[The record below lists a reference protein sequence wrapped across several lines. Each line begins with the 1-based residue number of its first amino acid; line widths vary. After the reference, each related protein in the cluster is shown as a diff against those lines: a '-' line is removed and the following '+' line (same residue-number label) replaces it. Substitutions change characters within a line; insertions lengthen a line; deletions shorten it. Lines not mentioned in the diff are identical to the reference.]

1 MRTPAVLFLAL
12 SLAFAAG
19 CKKKKEGGTEQGGGA
34 TATAT
39 DTAAAKPAEP
49 AGPQKLTPLP
59 IQMDV
64 PAGATISDTSADAP
78 AVSVSANDCSIK
90 VSTTTDAYA
99 SDVEGAKKE
108 IQKDPNPFQKF
119 TREDKTATGW
129 HLEYELQAMGEKAAL
144 YGVQVR
150 TKIGDK
156 EYECGTNSRSAAER
170 DCVAKACATLKP

>member
-1 MRTPAVLFLAL
+1 MRVPAVLFRAL
-12 SLAFAAG
+12 SLVSSAA
-19 CKKKKEGGTEQGGGA
+19 CKNDKEGGAEPGGQAASSGG
-34 TATAT
+34 
-39 DTAAAKPAEP
+39 AAAKPAEP

-59 IQMDV
+59 IQMDL
-64 PAGATISDTSADAP
+64 PAGATVADTSVDAP
-78 AVSVSANDCSIK
+78 AVSVSANDCSTS

-99 SDVEGAKKE
+99 SDIDRARKE

-119 TREDKTATGW
+119 TKEEKTATGW
-129 HLEYELQAMGEKAAL
+129 HLEYELQSAMDKVAL

-170 DCVAKACATLKP
+170 DCVARACATLRQ